1 MRYSNAFRIGSCA
14 RASQLVLAL
23 ACASLASM
31 PPRSDPDAL
40 IVPDHL

>member
-1 MRYSNAFRIGSCA
+1 MVQA
-14 RASQLVLAL
+14 RTALVQTAL
-23 ACASLASM
+23 SHV